1 LGSRAEVNDEI
12 GQALMTF
19 EVMEIAKR
27 VR

>member
-1 LGSRAEVNDEI
+1 LGSRREVNDEI
-12 GQALMTF
+12 GQALMTL